1 MSGLGWL
8 NLQDYLGA
16 NAGNVDD
23 QATKLDEGAFQQ
35 APQANGAQPTSM
47 GYGEY
52 LARKRTAAT
61 EEGAAGL
68 MGGDAT
74 DVMLARRGK
83 SNARQPLVRDP
94 SVMAGLKADEESYWA
109 KQAERN
115 KGIAQSAADARTKQ
129 DAAFGKA
136 KKAYGERA
144 QSDETA
150 LTNYGSQQS
159 TRLQDEA
166 TRRYNEGRYGS
177 LTGARQGQQS
187 RRRFGGR

>member
-1 MSGLGWL
+1 
-8 NLQDYLGA
+8 
-16 NAGNVDD
+16 
-23 QATKLDEGAFQQ
+23 
-35 APQANGAQPTSM
+35 M

-52 LARKRTAAT
+52 LARKRSAAT
-61 EEGAAGL
+61 EEGAAAM
-68 MGGDAT
+68 MGGNAT
-74 DVMLARRGK
+74 DVMLARRGR
-83 SNARQPLVRDP
+83 SNARQPLVKDP
-94 SVMAGLKADEESYWA
+94 SVMAGLKADEDAYWA
-109 KQAERN
+109 KQAEHN
-115 KGIAQSAADARTKQ
+115 KGIAQSATDARTKQ

-136 KKAYGERA
+136 KKAYGERVQA
-144 QSDETA
+144 DETA

>member
-1 MSGLGWL
+1 MSLGWL

-16 NAGNVDD
+16 NAGNVDE
-23 QATKLDEGAFQQ
+23 QATKLDAATYRQ
-35 APQANGAQPTSM
+35 APQANGTQPTSM

-52 LARKRTAAT
+52 LARKRSAAT
-61 EEGAAGL
+61 EEGAAAM

-83 SNARQPLVRDP
+83 SSAWKPLVRDP
-94 SVMAGLKADEESYWA
+94 SVAAGMKADEDAYWA

-115 KGIAQSAADARTKQ
+115 KGLAQSAADARTKQ
-129 DAAFGKA
+129 DAGFDKA
-136 KKAYGERA
+136 KKAYGERVQA
-144 QSDETA
+144 NETA
-150 LTNYGSQQS
+150 LTNYGSKQS
-159 TRLQDEA
+159 TRAQDDA
-166 TRRYNEGRYGS
+166 TRLYNEGRYGT